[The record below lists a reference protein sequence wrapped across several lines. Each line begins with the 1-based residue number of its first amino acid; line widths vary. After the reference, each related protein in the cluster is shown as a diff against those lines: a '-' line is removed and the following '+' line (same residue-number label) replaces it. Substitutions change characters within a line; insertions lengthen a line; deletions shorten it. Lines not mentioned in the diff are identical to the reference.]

1 MKFNDFVEGSVKN
14 AFGSSQ
20 NFMSPGVGSVYT
32 GKGNAP
38 ISPTPGVGTFFPA
51 KEGGLAASASDRLG
65 INIGNIT
72 ADSNTNANLGLAG
85 LSSYD
90 GDRRAKVEDEL
101 KTKQED
107 AHFNS
112 LTKGLLQNAYA
123 Y

>member
-32 GKGNAP
+32 GEGNAP

-90 GDRRAKVEDEL
+90 GDRRAKEEDEL

-112 LTKGLLQNAYA
+112 LTKGLVG
-123 Y
+123 